1 MLIIASTTTSITRET
16 TVPYS
21 TTPNKNMTTTI
32 FTPPVEFVCPSENG
46 LYPNPDDCKT
56 FYQCTGG
63 KPYLKV
69 RFSTEN
75 LSLDPEKC
83 FYIFHNDLFQLFYL
97 YTDLPERLVL
107 QPGNISL

>member
-32 FTPPVEFVCPSENG
+32 FTPPVEFVCPSDNG
-46 LYPNPDDCKT
+46 LYPNPEDCKT

-69 RFSTEN
+69 RFSPEN
-75 LSLDPEKC
+75 LSFDP
-83 FYIFHNDLFQLFYL
+83 Q
-97 YTDLPERLVL
+97 
-107 QPGNISL
+107 

>member
-21 TTPNKNMTTTI
+21 TFPNKNMTTTI
-32 FTPPVEFVCPSENG
+32 FTPPVEFVCPSDNG
-46 LYPNPDDCKT
+46 LYPNPEDCKT

-69 RFSTEN
+69 RFSTEKTF
-75 LSLDPEKC
+75 LSV
-83 FYIFHNDLFQLFYL
+83 HNDLFQLFYL